1 MHLSGR
7 KMRVLKIFKKS
18 ITCFLLF
25 CLCSHFNIQAQ
36 IQSIVTTNN
45 QTQDWIFG
53 DGPEPKWV
61 VELLHGAYQ
70 NVKEDNSFILKVP
83 IAGSG
88 INYSASV
95 DGNAEIKQD
104 GDYLI
109 ITPEKDY
116 HGTILVNL
124 NLDMSFILNVQ
135 SVNDKPSLST
145 TDNKT
150 IKEDEI
156 FSLELSAQDVEGDE
170 LTYGASADNG
180 ATAKIIKNNLTITP
194 EKNYYG
200 PININ
205 LAVSDGKSTDESS
218 FILNVEPINDAP
230 VLESIL
236 SKTME
241 NRNYVDLLMSGSDI
255 DGDKLTYSVTG
266 GDNVDFDVENNK
278 IVVKPKKNYRGATA
292 INLTTSDGKSSVD
305 TSFTLIN
312 PLPGLSAFAPQSM
325 LEDEILTIVLNTR
338 DVELDPFRYRVRKT
352 ENANIEINDNELSI
366 IPDKDYFGELILN
379 LNISDGEDSTDFSFN
394 INVLPQP
401 DFPIAYAGNDTTISN
416 GCNSSLLL
424 DGSKSYDADN
434 DIASYKWTLLSDSS
448 TILNGKKGIY
458 KFKNSKKDLYQKILL
473 TVSDSKGLKAYDT
486 INVTIISDT
495 PPLANAGDDF
505 IAPFDK
511 FVRLDGSRSVDDD
524 SEIIYF
530 WSIVSGDVS
539 FSKIER
545 IKREPVFEY
554 PSEITKPKNFIAL
567 LKVQDENSFCFS
579 VDTVL
584 ITCLP
589 NVDMADSTVKYEIVR
604 ASKKDNRVFI
614 DLNVTNKQFWPFDFA
629 AFTLISVKNEDDK
642 LGQIDPYKGR
652 NTVKYGIENEEKV
665 GVELVYNFD
674 SPPQEVSIV
683 CKSNMAL
690 TADTVLF
697 KQSF

>member
-1 MHLSGR
+1 MHLSDR
-7 KMRVLKIFKKS
+7 KMRVLKIFNKR

-25 CLCSHFNIQAQ
+25 CFCSHFNIQAQ
-36 IQSIVTTNN
+36 IQSSTTNNN

-61 VELLHGAYQ
+61 IELLHGAYQ

-83 IAGSG
+83 VAGSG
-88 INYSASV
+88 IKYSASV

-135 SVNDKPSLST
+135 SVNDKPSLSI

-150 IKEDEI
+150 IKEDGI
-156 FSLELSAQDVEGDE
+156 FRIELSAKDAEGDE
-170 LTYGASADNG
+170 LTYGATADNG
-180 ATAKIIKNNLTITP
+180 ATVKIIKNNLTILP
-194 EKNYYG
+194 QKNYYG
-200 PININ
+200 PINVN

-241 NRNYVDLLMSGSDI
+241 NKNYVDLLMSGSDI

-266 GDNVDFDVENNK
+266 GDGVDFDVEKNK
-278 IVVKPKKNYRGATA
+278 IVVKPKKNYRGSTA

-338 DVELDPFRYRVRKT
+338 DAESDPFSYRVRET

-379 LNISDGEDSTDFSFN
+379 LNISDGEDSTNFSFN
-394 INVLPQP
+394 VNVLPQP
-401 DFPIAYAGNDTTISN
+401 DFPIAYAGNDTTISS
-416 GCNSSLLL
+416 GCNSSLFL
-424 DGSKSYDADN
+424 DGSKSYDVDN

-448 TILNGKKGIY
+448 IVLNSKKGMY
-458 KFKNSKKDLYQKILL
+458 KFKNFKKDVYQRILL
-473 TVSDSKGLKAYDT
+473 TVSDSKGLKAFDT
-486 INVTIISDT
+486 INVNIINDEA
-495 PPLANAGDDF
+495 PLANAGDDF

-524 SEIIYF
+524 SKITYF
-530 WSIVSGDVS
+530 WSIISGDIS

-545 IKREPVFEY
+545 IKRDPVFKY
-554 PSEITKPKNFIAL
+554 PSEITKPKNFTAL
-567 LKVQDENSFCFS
+567 LKVQDANSFCFS

-629 AFTLISVKNEDDK
+629 AFTLISVKNEDNK
-642 LGQIDPYKGR
+642 LGQIDPYKGK

-690 TADTVLF
+690 TADTVFF